1 MVIIGSSSTLKLL
14 LAVGI
19 RTLVLILAKSL
30 ITKVLAQFGLVLRLD
45 LVLRMSKLTSI
56 ALPALVLEEVPT
68 DALPLQAEELL
79 HLGLVADVN
88 GMRDLS
94 RE

>member
-1 MVIIGSSSTLKLL
+1 VVIIGSSSTLKLL